1 MVARAPATGA
11 RLHAYPAARAE
22 TEVPRIAG
30 RYLNITSYRRDGTGV
45 ATPVWFVTEDDQ
57 LLVLTAVGS
66 GKVKRIR
73 RNPFVTVVACSA
85 RGRPRGRPI
94 AARAELLPS
103 TELERVKR
111 LMGRKYRIDLL
122 FIGPIRALQS
132 LLHPE
137 RRNEMETVVAITPTF
152 VVR

>member
-11 RLHAYPAARAE
+11 RLHAYPAPRAE

-30 RYLNITSYRRDGTGV
+30 RYLSITSYRHDGTGV

-57 LLVLTAVGS
+57 LLVMTAVGS

-73 RNPFVTVVACSA
+73 KNPFVTVFACSA

-103 TELERVKR
+103 IEVERVKR

-137 RRNEMETVVAITPTF
+137 RRNEMEIVVAITPTSS
-152 VVR
+152 

>member
-11 RLHAYPAARAE
+11 RQHAYPAARAE
-22 TEVPRIAG
+22 TQVPRIVG
-30 RYLNITSYRRDGTGV
+30 KYLSITSYRRDGTGV
-45 ATPVWFVTEDDQ
+45 MTPVWFVTEDDQ
-57 LLVLTAVGS
+57 LLVITAVGS

-73 RNPFVTVVACSA
+73 RNPFVTMAACSA
-85 RGRPRGRPI
+85 RGRLRGEPI

-103 TELERVKR
+103 TEVERVKR
-111 LMGRKYRIDLL
+111 LMGRKYRFDLL

-137 RRNEMETVVAITPTF
+137 RRNETTTVVAITPTSS
-152 VVR
+152 

>member
-11 RLHAYPAARAE
+11 RLHGDHAARAG

-30 RYLNITSYRRDGTGV
+30 KYLSITSYRRDGTGV
-45 ATPVWFVTEDDQ
+45 ATPVWFVAEDDQ
-57 LLVLTAVGS
+57 LLVMTAVGS

-73 RNPFVTVVACSA
+73 TKPFVTVAACSA
-85 RGRPRGRPI
+85 GGRLRGRPV

-103 TELERVKR
+103 TEVERVKR
-111 LMGRKYRIDLL
+111 LMGRKYRFDLL
-122 FIGPIRALQS
+122 FIRPIRALQS

-137 RRNEMETVVAITPTF
+137 HRDETVTVVAITPASS
-152 VVR
+152 